1 MKMDNK
7 EYNVV
12 AREIEKN
19 LAGMDL
25 DELDDDE
32 NDDGKYL
39 HVIREKSFNYHKY
52 RG

>member
-1 MKMDNK
+1 MDTK

-25 DELDDDE
+25 DDYDDNE
-32 NDDGKYL
+32 GTYKI
-39 HVIREKSFNYHKY
+39 HI
-52 RG
+52 

>member
-1 MKMDNK
+1 MSLFCIRGMTMDNK

-25 DELDDDE
+25 DDY
-32 NDDGKYL
+32 DDGDGNWYIIL
-39 HVIREKSFNYHKY
+39 I
-52 RG
+52 

>member
-1 MKMDNK
+1 MSMDNQ

-25 DELDDDE
+25 DDY
-32 NDDGKYL
+32 DDGEGKL
-39 HVIREKSFNYHKY
+39 HTNII
-52 RG
+52 

>member
-1 MKMDNK
+1 MQLFYRGMNMDHQ

-25 DELDDDE
+25 DDY
-32 NDDGKYL
+32 DDGEGEYYC
-39 HVIREKSFNYHKY
+39 IRMSV
-52 RG
+52 